1 VEEGVVVLHGST
13 YRAPRKRLPRAWTL
27 RQVLVRCIADDKSF
41 ALALE
46 CFELVEEGGIDE
58 VKSKR
63 AEGFV
68 SMRLSA
74 RWSCN
79 PELGLQVG

>member
-1 VEEGVVVLHGST
+1 M
-13 YRAPRKRLPRAWTL
+13 
-27 RQVLVRCIADDKSF
+27 
-41 ALALE
+41 E
-46 CFELVEEGGIDE
+46 CFELMEYGGIDE
-58 VKSKR
+58 FKSKR

-79 PELGLQVG
+79 PELGLQVE